1 MSKCSKVLDEQ
12 NMCVERQLKARNVK
26 EDAISYAR
34 FGSLRDL
41 KFEDEETLK
50 LSTQSLPPERCERRE
65 PTPEL

>member
-1 MSKCSKVLDEQ
+1 
-12 NMCVERQLKARNVK
+12 MCVERQLEARNVE
-26 EDAISYAR
+26 EDAISHAR

-50 LSTQSLPPERCERRE
+50 LSTQDLQSKRCERRE